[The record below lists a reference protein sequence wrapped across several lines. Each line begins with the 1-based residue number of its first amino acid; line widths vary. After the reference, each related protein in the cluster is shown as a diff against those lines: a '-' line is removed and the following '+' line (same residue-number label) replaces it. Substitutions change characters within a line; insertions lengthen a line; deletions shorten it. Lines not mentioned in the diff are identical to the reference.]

1 MKKLPH
7 VLPINPKAEEIIHD
21 VKLLISNP
29 NNIGVYFFIDFFI
42 VPTFILVCSNNN
54 E

>member
-7 VLPINPKAEEIIHD
+7 ALPTNPKAEEIIHD

-29 NNIGVYFFIDFFI
+29 NNIGVYFLLNF
-42 VPTFILVCSNNN
+42 S
-54 E
+54 